1 MNKHSATGLILLF
14 CFVLTAVMAFPQ
26 DTAKKAHQQSTKAKP
41 LTQRPNRFHQVGPA
55 LTKPADKTPAQ
66 TTPPQAP
73 PKVNPKTQ
81 VDPAQLNDKTLG
93 GQYQYLLSKAYN
105 YQEPLIAAFWKNF
118 NDTLKGVR
126 ERLNRASLVA
136 ADQKKEIDSLKASSA
151 SKDQSLSESNAKV
164 DAISIFGIMMQKS
177 AYNVLMFSLVG
188 GLALVLVIVII
199 TTAKYRNE
207 ARYRMNLYEEIEE
220 EYKIFKAKAN
230 EKEIK
235 LAREL
240 QTERNKLD
248 ELLGRG

>member
-1 MNKHSATGLILLF
+1 MNKYSATGFIIILCL
-14 CFVLTAVMAFPQ
+14 LTAFTAFPQ
-26 DTAKKAHQQSTKAKP
+26 DTAKKAHPVQSTKTKP
-41 LTQRPNRFHQVGPA
+41 LVKRPNRFHQVGPV
-55 LTKPADKTPAQ
+55 LNKPADQTPAQ
-66 TTPPQAP
+66 TTPAQAP

-105 YQEPLIAAFWKNF
+105 YQEPLISAFWKNF
-118 NDTLKGVR
+118 NDTLKAVR
-126 ERLNRASLVA
+126 GKLQQASLTISA
-136 ADQKKEIDSLKASSA
+136 QKKMVDSLKASDA

-164 DAISIFGIMMQKS
+164 DAISVFGIMMQKS

-188 GLALVLVIVII
+188 GLTLVLIIVII

-220 EYKIFKAKAN
+220 EYKTFKAKAN

-248 ELLGRG
+248 ELLGRS